1 MSKAPTWLYR
11 IRHRKKRGFLA
22 AFAEAGTVL
31 GASEAA
37 GVDRQ
42 SHYNWLKDD
51 IDYVEAFAI
60 AKELSIDK
68 LEKTARKRAID
79 GVEEIVYQGGKEVG
93 KQIKYSDTLL
103 MFLLNGEKPQKYKQ
117 RHEMSGPNNGP
128 IVTVGIDLS
137 LVSTEDI
144 AKELQNLE
152 LLAASITGKTI
163 PAPEGTKD

>member
-1 MSKAPTWLYR
+1 MGKGPTWLDK
-11 IRHRKKRGFLA
+11 IRHRKKRAFLA

-31 GASEAA
+31 GASEAS

-42 SHYNWLKDD
+42 SHYNWLRDD
-51 IDYVEAFAI
+51 VLYVEVFAA

-79 GVEEIVYQGGKEVG
+79 GVEEPVYQGGKEVG

-117 RHEMSGPNNGP
+117 RHEMSGPGGGP
-128 IVTVGIDLS
+128 MQTVVHTGIDLAT
-137 LVSTEDI
+137 VSDTELE
-144 AKELQNLE
+144 KELKKLE
-152 LLAASITGKTI
+152 LLTGTTNG
-163 PAPEGTKD
+163 ETT